1 MLIYFLQIFFIL
13 CIASSCT
20 PLRFIFSKSTS
31 AKGVIFQAPPKP
43 YQRIDKK
50 NWDVFWNHP
59 KNQNSISFFSNCS
72 NSVAFTSLSQLKQEI
87 LNDLKNFVV
96 VLKKKQNHQSQ
107 PAYYLQ
113 IKETNHASAQKK
125 LYMEMLIFKKQI
137 CFYVLNLLV
146 QDSESMTKARTI
158 FRQFIQEFRA
168 P

>member
-1 MLIYFLQIFFIL
+1 M
-13 CIASSCT
+13 
-20 PLRFIFSKSTS
+20 RFIFSKSTS
-31 AKGVIFQAPPKP
+31 AKGVTFQAPPKP
-43 YQRIDKK
+43 YKRTHKK

-72 NSVAFTSLSQLKQEI
+72 NSVAFTSLPQLKQEL
-87 LNDLKNFVV
+87 LNDLKNFTVI
-96 VLKKKQNHQSQ
+96 LKKKQNHQLQ

-113 IKETNHASAQKK
+113 IKEMTKTSTQKK
-125 LYMEMLIFKKQI
+125 LYMEMFIFKKQT

-146 QDSESMTKARTI
+146 PNSKFITKARTT